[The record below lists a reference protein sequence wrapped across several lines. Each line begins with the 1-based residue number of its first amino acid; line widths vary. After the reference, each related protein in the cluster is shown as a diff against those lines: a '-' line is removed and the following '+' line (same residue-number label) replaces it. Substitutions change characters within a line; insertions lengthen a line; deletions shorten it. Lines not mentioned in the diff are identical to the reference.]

1 MKYGIVTDSSCDLK
15 ALPSYHEN
23 IIYMQAPLTL
33 RLGDKE
39 YTDDDN
45 LDIEKFMSEMKA
57 CTSPTGSA
65 APSPQSWLDA
75 YQKADEVFA
84 VTISGKLSASHESAV
99 MAKNMLAETRP
110 DKKIFIIDSLSA
122 GPGLTML
129 VLKLAE
135 LMEQQLSF
143 EEICAKITEY
153 QRQNGLLFILESLDN
168 LVKNGRINKIVG
180 NVIGKLGIKLL
191 AGASSEGTIDILHKC
206 RGRNNVYDRL
216 IKTMLG
222 DGYNGGKVIISHCF
236 NEPSA
241 SYIAQTLRQQ
251 FPASSIKIMPTG
263 GLCSYYAEDKGIIVA
278 YEK

>member
-15 ALPSYHEN
+15 ALPSSHKN

-33 RLGDKE
+33 RLGDIE
-39 YTDDDN
+39 YQDN
-45 LDIEKFMSEMKA
+45 ETLNIEEFMREMKA
-57 CTSPTGSA
+57 CTSTTGSA
-65 APSPQSWLDA
+65 APSPQSWIDA
-75 YQKADEVFA
+75 YQQADIIFA
-84 VTISGKLSASHESAV
+84 ITISGKLSASHESAV
-99 MAKNMLAETRP
+99 MAKNMLKESCP
-110 DKKIFIIDSLSA
+110 DKKIHIIDSLSA

-135 LMEQQLSF
+135 YMDEELPF
-143 EEICAKITEY
+143 EEICEKISEY
-153 QRQNGLLFILESLDN
+153 QKHNGLLFILESLDN

-191 AGASSEGTIDILHKC
+191 AGASPEGTIDILHKC

-216 IKTMLG
+216 IKTMLNN
-222 DGYNGGKVIISHCF
+222 GYNGGKVIISHCF
-236 NEPSA
+236 NESSA
-241 SYIAQTLRQQ
+241 SYISETLRQQ